1 MHNADAAIKF
11 AKQWGDAPSL
21 ERLRNSGKSSD
32 VQKSEAENHL
42 KNVGLR
48 FQYSPN
54 QSTIALWAKDI
65 IDSGYT
71 DEMLGAVCK
80 SIPFK
85 FEKMPTLNQ
94 IMELLAPYRPKGS
107 VSRDELSDLT
117 DRTFEHLKAKFI
129 KQSSPEIFTQMVEY
143 YVNHGCPAIKMFN
156 THYHEMCMLN
166 DWARSYF
173 GDGKKIIEMAHKS
186 NQAFDSNDREHF
198 TRVLRQYAKENKL

>member
-1 MHNADAAIKF
+1 MSTKVAYDY
-11 AKQWGDAPSL
+11 AKSWGDTRSMENLKTHDKSL
-21 ERLRNSGKSSD
+21 D

-54 QSTIALWAKDI
+54 QSTLALWAKDI

-71 DEMLGAVCK
+71 DEMLGSVCK

-94 IMELLAPYRPKGS
+94 IMELLSHHKPK
-107 VSRDELSDLT
+107 VTVLRDELSDLT
-117 DRTFEHLKAKFI
+117 DRTFNHLKAKFI
-129 KQSSPEIFTQMVEY
+129 KQASHEIFTQMVEY
-143 YVNHGCPAIKMFN
+143 YVNHGCHAVKMFN
-156 THYHEMCMLN
+156 VHYHEMCMLG
-166 DWARSYF
+166 DWARCYF

-186 NQAFDSNDREHF
+186 NLAAEANDYEHF

>member
-1 MHNADAAIKF
+1 MHNVDAAIKF
-11 AKQWGDAPSL
+11 AKQWGDVPSL
-21 ERLRNSGKSSD
+21 DRLRNSDKSFD
-32 VQKSEAENHL
+32 VQRSEAENHL

-54 QSTIALWAKDI
+54 QSTLTLWAKDI
-65 IDSGYT
+65 IESGYT
-71 DEMLGAVCK
+71 DEMLGSVCK

-94 IMELLAPYRPKGS
+94 IMELLAPYRPKVN

-129 KQSSPEIFTQMVEY
+129 KQASVEIFNQMTSF
-143 YVNHGCPAIKMFN
+143 YVKHGCPEIGMFN
-156 THYHEMCMLN
+156 QHYHEMCMLG

-186 NQAFDSNDREHF
+186 NQAALNNDYEHF

>member
-1 MHNADAAIKF
+1 MSTRVAYDY
-11 AKQWGDAPSL
+11 AKSWGDTRAMDNLKTYDKSL
-21 ERLRNSGKSSD
+21 D

-54 QSTIALWAKDI
+54 QSTLSLWAKDI

-94 IMELLAPYRPKGS
+94 IMELLAPYRPKVS
-107 VSRDELSDLT
+107 VPRDELSELT

-143 YVNHGCPAIKMFN
+143 YVNHGCPAVKIFN
-156 THYHEMCMLN
+156 VHYHEMCMLN

-186 NQAFDSNDREHF
+186 NQSAEANDYEHF

>member
-1 MHNADAAIKF
+1 MSTRVAYDY
-11 AKQWGDAPSL
+11 AKSWGDTKTMDNLKNYDKSL
-21 ERLRNSGKSSD
+21 D

-54 QSTIALWAKDI
+54 QSTLALWAKDI

-71 DEMLGAVCK
+71 DVMLQEVCK

-94 IMELLAPYRPKGS
+94 IMELLSHRMPKVS

-117 DRTFEHLKAKFI
+117 DRTFAHLKAKFI
-129 KQSSPEIFTQMVEY
+129 KQSSPEIFTQMVDY
-143 YVNHGCPAIKMFN
+143 YTAHGCPAVKMFN
-156 THYHEMCMLN
+156 RHYHEMCMLG
-166 DWARSYF
+166 DWARTYF

-186 NQAFDSNDREHF
+186 NEAAESRDTEHF
-198 TRVLRQYAKENKL
+198 ARILRQYAKENKL

>member
-1 MHNADAAIKF
+1 MHNADAAIRF
-11 AKQWGDAPSL
+11 AKQWGDTPSL
-21 ERLRNSGKSSD
+21 ERLRNSDKSGD

-42 KNVGLR
+42 KNVALR

-54 QSTIALWAKDI
+54 QSTLALWAKDI
-65 IDSGYT
+65 IESGYT
-71 DEMLGAVCK
+71 DEILGTVCK

-94 IMELLAPYRPKGS
+94 IMELLVHYKPK
-107 VSRDELSDLT
+107 VSIPRDELSDLT

-129 KQSSPEIFTQMVEY
+129 KQASPEIFTQMVEY
-143 YVNHGCPAIKMFN
+143 YVNHGCAAVQMFN
-156 THYHEMCMLN
+156 VHYHEICMLN

-186 NQAFDSNDREHF
+186 NLAAESNDYEYF

>member
-1 MHNADAAIKF
+1 MENLKAYD
-11 AKQWGDAPSL
+11 
-21 ERLRNSGKSSD
+21 KSAE
-32 VQKSEAENHL
+32 VQRSEAENHL

-54 QSTIALWAKDI
+54 QSTLALWAKDV

-71 DEMLGAVCK
+71 DEMLGSVCK

-94 IMELLAPYRPKGS
+94 IMELLSHHKPKVT

-117 DRTFEHLKAKFI
+117 DRTFAHLKAKFI
-129 KQSSPEIFTQMVEY
+129 KQASHEIFTQMVEY
-143 YVNHGCPAIKMFN
+143 YVNHGCPAVKMFN
-156 THYHEMCMLN
+156 VHYHEMCMLG
-166 DWARSYF
+166 DWARCYF
-173 GDGKKIIEMAHKS
+173 GDGKKIIEMAYKS
-186 NQAFDSNDREHF
+186 NLAAEANDYEHF

>member
-1 MHNADAAIKF
+1 MS
-11 AKQWGDAPSL
+11 AKVAYDYAKSWGDTRSMENLKAYD
-21 ERLRNSGKSSD
+21 KSSE
-32 VQKSEAENHL
+32 VQRSEAENHL

-54 QSTIALWAKDI
+54 QSTLALWAKDI

-71 DEMLGAVCK
+71 DEVLGSVCK

-94 IMELLAPYRPKGS
+94 IMELLSHHKPKVT

-117 DRTFEHLKAKFI
+117 DRTFSHLKAKFI
-129 KQSSPEIFTQMVEY
+129 KQASHEIFTQMVEY
-143 YVNHGCPAIKMFN
+143 YVNHGCPAVKMFN
-156 THYHEMCMLN
+156 VHYHEMCMLG
-166 DWARSYF
+166 DWARCYF
-173 GDGKKIIEMAHKS
+173 GDGKKIIEMAYKS
-186 NQAFDSNDREHF
+186 NLAAEANDYEHF

>member
-1 MHNADAAIKF
+1 MHDVDAAIKF
-11 AKQWGDAPSL
+11 AKQWGDAPTL
-21 ERLRNSGKSSD
+21 ARLRNSNKSSD

-48 FQYSPN
+48 FQYSPT
-54 QSTIALWAKDI
+54 QSTLALWAKDI

-71 DEMLGAVCK
+71 DEMLGSVCK

-94 IMELLAPYRPKGS
+94 IMELLSHHKPKVN

-117 DRTFEHLKAKFI
+117 DRTFNHLKAKFI
-129 KQSSPEIFTQMVEY
+129 KQASLEIFNSMVDF
-143 YVNHGCPAIKMFN
+143 YVKHGCPAIGIFN
-156 THYHEMCMLN
+156 KHYHEMCMLG

-173 GDGKKIIEMAHKS
+173 GDGKKIIDMAHKS
-186 NQAFDSNDREHF
+186 NEAQIANDYEHF

>member
-11 AKQWGDAPSL
+11 AKQWGDAPTL

-54 QSTIALWAKDI
+54 QSTLALWAKDI

-71 DEMLGAVCK
+71 DEMLGTVCK

-94 IMELLAPYRPKGS
+94 IMELLAPYRPKVS
-107 VSRDELSDLT
+107 VARDELSDLT

-143 YVNHGCPAIKMFN
+143 YVNHGCHAVKMFN
-156 THYHEMCMLN
+156 AHYHEMCMLN

-186 NQAFDSNDREHF
+186 NLAAESNDYEHF

>member
-21 ERLRNSGKSSD
+21 ERLRNSGKSAD

-54 QSTIALWAKDI
+54 QSTLSLWAKDI

-71 DEMLGAVCK
+71 DEMLASVCK

-94 IMELLAPYRPKGS
+94 IMELLAPYRPKVS

-143 YVNHGCPAIKMFN
+143 YVNHGCSAVKMFN
-156 THYHEMCMLN
+156 VHYHEMCMLN

-186 NQAFDSNDREHF
+186 NQAAEANDYEHF

>member
-1 MHNADAAIKF
+1 MSARVAYDY
-11 AKQWGDAPSL
+11 AKSWGDTRSMENLKAYD
-21 ERLRNSGKSSD
+21 KSAE
-32 VQKSEAENHL
+32 VQRSEAENHL

-54 QSTIALWAKDI
+54 QSTLALWAKDV

-71 DEMLGAVCK
+71 DEMLGSVCK

-94 IMELLAPYRPKGS
+94 IMELLSHHKPKVS

-117 DRTFEHLKAKFI
+117 DRTFAHLKAKFI
-129 KQSSPEIFTQMVEY
+129 KQASPEIFNSMVDF
-143 YVNHGCPAIKMFN
+143 YVKHGCTAISIFN
-156 THYHEMCMLN
+156 RHYHEMCMLG

-186 NQAFDSNDREHF
+186 NEAQKANDYEHF